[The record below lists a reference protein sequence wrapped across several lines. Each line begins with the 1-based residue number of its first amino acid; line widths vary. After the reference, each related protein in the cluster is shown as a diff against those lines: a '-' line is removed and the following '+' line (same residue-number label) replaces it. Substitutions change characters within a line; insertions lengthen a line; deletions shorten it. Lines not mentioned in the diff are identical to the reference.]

1 MPLLRSRREVRR
13 ARLRFTV
20 RFYAVMA
27 LTTLLFAALVGGFY
41 EPEPWGIW
49 SRIGAPWVMLPFHTR
64 GRCRLAVE
72 VTAYG
77 PNVGRTIEIELGGQV
92 RPLPLSGDFA

>member
-27 LTTLLFAALVGGFY
+27 LATLLFAALVGSFY
-41 EPEPWGIW
+41 VV
-49 SRIGAPWVMLPFHTR
+49 APF
-64 GRCRLAVE
+64 
-72 VTAYG
+72 
-77 PNVGRTIEIELGGQV
+77 
-92 RPLPLSGDFA
+92 

>member
-1 MPLLRSRREVRR
+1 MPLLRSRREVHR

-41 EPEPWGIW
+41 VVLAFG
-49 SRIGAPWVMLPFHTR
+49 SR
-64 GRCRLAVE
+64 
-72 VTAYG
+72 
-77 PNVGRTIEIELGGQV
+77 
-92 RPLPLSGDFA
+92 